1 MNLTV
6 LFVGLGSI
14 GKRHLSNLS
23 NYCENKG
30 ITLEVDALRS
40 GNKNTVKSID
50 GVNMFSEW
58 EELSAHY
65 SLIFITNPTNLHEE
79 TLERLKDK
87 GDYFFLEKP
96 VFQKSI
102 ALESFEKIIER
113 TYVAAP
119 LRYKKVMQDFREM
132 LVAEEIHSSRVICST
147 YLPDWRETDYR
158 ESYSSY
164 SNRGGGV
171 ELDCIHE
178 MDYIVELFGFPLN
191 ISKIFGQKSNLEIH
205 SNDVAI
211 YILEYENQFVEVHLD
226 YFGKFSQRNIEV
238 ITSEGKITMDL
249 LKNEITVTDKVQ
261 AIKDDENIN
270 KMYEREMAY
279 FLEEVIKDKDN
290 WNNLFHANEVLKL
303 AES

>member
-1 MNLTV
+1 MKLTV

-14 GKRHLSNLS
+14 GKRHLSNLTT
-23 NYCENKG
+23 YCEKKQ
-30 ITLEVDALRS
+30 ITLEIDALRS
-40 GNKNTVKSID
+40 GSKNTLKNVE
-50 GVNMFSEW
+50 GVNMISDSEQ
-58 EELSAHY
+58 LSDRY
-65 SLIFITNPTNLHEE
+65 SIIFITNPTNLHEE
-79 TLERLKDK
+79 TLEMLKNK
-87 GDYFFLEKP
+87 GEYFFLEKP

-102 ALESFEKIIER
+102 DLKSFENIIER

-119 LRYKKVMQDFREM
+119 LRYKKVMNDFRGI
-132 LVAEEIHSSRVICST
+132 LKEEVVHSSRVICSS
-147 YLPDWRETDYR
+147 YLPNWRQTDYR
-158 ESYSSY
+158 ESYSSF
-164 SNRGGGV
+164 SERGGGV

-191 ISKIFGQKSNLEIH
+191 VRKVFGQKSDLEIH

-249 LKNEITVTDKVQ
+249 LKNEITSTYKGET
-261 AIKDDENIN
+261 ITDDEDVN
-270 KMYEREMAY
+270 KMYEREIAY
-279 FLEEVIKDKDN
+279 FLEEVVNDQGN